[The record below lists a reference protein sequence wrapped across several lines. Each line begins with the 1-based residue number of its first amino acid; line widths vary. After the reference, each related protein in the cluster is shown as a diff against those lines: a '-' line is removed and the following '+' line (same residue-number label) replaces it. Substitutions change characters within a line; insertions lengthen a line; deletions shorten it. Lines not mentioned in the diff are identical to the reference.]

1 MKIVQM
7 KQMPEIHIKNQSQYG
22 FTGLNLFC
30 RAAEL
35 ALDGFFAALCKTSP
49 PTRPEWR
56 ISAISASFAP
66 VRDSFAALRIR
77 CAVKERGGG

>member
-7 KQMPEIHIKNQSQYG
+7 KQMTEIHIKIQSQYG
-22 FTGLNLFC
+22 FTGLKLFC

-49 PTRPEWR
+49 LDPARMADFRHFRLFCPYPGLVCSVANPMR
-56 ISAISASFAP
+56 
-66 VRDSFAALRIR
+66 R
-77 CAVKERGGG
+77 